1 MRRFCVIGITILLAT
16 LLLGCQS
23 DSNKITTTTAT
34 ATGVVGTTTG
44 TSEAIVT
51 TDPPANPITSA
62 PVTTDKLPSTQLP
75 PTTEPDPPAP
85 PAPEGT
91 GLLTSLVLLT
101 TDNPRLAKDLSFSIN
116 EEERTATLKLDYQT
130 YADLATL
137 SSARLIGQAQGG
149 SVTILPSTVDGC
161 VNLMNQPI
169 CIVTDE
175 NGWGKSYQLIVDRKV
190 YQLPIVNI
198 NLADGVAV
206 DAIDRELTTPMTFSL
221 DCTGAE
227 EYESIG
233 AVSGTIRGRGN
244 STWLWDKKPYKIKL
258 DKKASLL
265 GLDDNKDWI
274 LLANYADKS
283 LIRNTLAYELGRVL
297 DHITW
302 SPHSYPVDL
311 FVNGE
316 YRGVYAL
323 GEHME
328 VANGRVDIEEG
339 STDPDTDYLLEIGGM
354 NMTGDVNGVH
364 YFHTDGRLVRFA
376 TFKSP
381 DFEEITEAQ
390 KAFITDYFQ
399 KAEDAIKKGEGYEK
413 YIDVDSFVDWI
424 ILHELSY
431 NVDSCFRRSCFLTKE
446 KGGKIRMGPI
456 WDFDLAFG
464 NFSRDN
470 KKYDNWVT
478 VGSDEKDAYV
488 QYNWCTYLLRDKE
501 FCQRLAER
509 WEEVRDELLTVAND
523 TIDSYGALLDG
534 SQQENFKVWDIWN
547 IRAGYQAKWCATA
560 NTYEK
565 QLQYLRDFLSKRA
578 KWMDDAIPKLPTN

>member
-16 LLLGCQS
+16 FLMGCQS
-23 DSNKITTTTAT
+23 DGNKITTTTAT
-34 ATGVVGTTTG
+34 ATGMVGTATG
-44 TSEAIVT
+44 TSGTIGT
-51 TDPPANPITSA
+51 TDPITTAPI
-62 PVTTDKLPSTQLP
+62 TTDKLPSTQLP

-91 GLLTSLVLLT
+91 GLLTSLVLSV
-101 TDNPRLAKDLSFSIN
+101 TDNPRLATDLTFSIN
-116 EEERTATLKLDYQT
+116 EDARTATLKLDYQT
-130 YADLATL
+130 YADLTTL
-137 SSARLIGQAQGG
+137 SSARLTGQAQGG
-149 SVTILPSTVDGC
+149 SVTVLPSTADGC

-175 NGWGKSYQLIVDRKV
+175 NGWVKSYQLIVDRKV

-206 DAIDRELTTPMTFSL
+206 DAIDRDLTTSMTFSL

-227 EYESIG
+227 GYESIG

-258 DKKASLL
+258 DKKESLL
-265 GLDDNKDWI
+265 GLDDNRDWI

-316 YRGVYAL
+316 YRGVYSL

-354 NMTGDVNGVH
+354 NLTGDVNGVH
-364 YFHTDGRLVRFA
+364 YFHTNGRLVRFA

-399 KAEDAIKKGEGYEK
+399 KAEDAIKKGEGYEE

-431 NVDSCFRRSCFLTKE
+431 NLDSCFRRSCFLTKE

-470 KKYDNWVT
+470 KNYDNWAT
-478 VGSDEKDAYV
+478 IGSSVEDAYV

-501 FCQRLAER
+501 FCQRLEER
-509 WEEVRDELLTVAND
+509 WKEVREELLMVAND

-534 SQQENFKVWDIWN
+534 SQQENFKVWNIWN
-547 IRAGYQAKWCATA
+547 LRAGYQAKWCATA

-565 QLQYLRDFLSKRA
+565 QLQYLKDFLSKRA
-578 KWMDDAIPKLPTN
+578 KWMDGAIPKLPN

>member
-1 MRRFCVIGITILLAT
+1 MRKISLFLAITFLLGILSGCRTENNAPTDSAGITDTTSAT
-16 LLLGCQS
+16 NPS
-23 DSNKITTTTAT
+23 SSAI
-34 ATGVVGTTTG
+34 TTTG
-44 TSEAIVT
+44 TVSE
-51 TDPPANPITSA
+51 
-62 PVTTDKLPSTQLP
+62 PVTTP
-75 PTTEPDPPAP
+75 PVTDDEPITEPPLT
-85 PAPEGT
+85 APEGT
-91 GLLTSLVLLT
+91 GVLEDLTLT
-101 TDNPRLAKDLSFSIN
+101 AADNPALAQDISFTVN
-116 EEERTATLKLDYQT
+116 EDARTATLTLDYQT

-137 SSARLIGQAQGG
+137 SAARLTATAKGG
-149 SVTILPSTVDGC
+149 SISFTQATAGRVD
-161 VNLMNQPI
+161 LMKGAA
-169 CIVTDE
+169 CLVTDE
-175 NGWGKSYQLIVDRKV
+175 SGGVKPYKLVVNRTV

-198 NLADGVAV
+198 TLADGVSV
-206 DAIDRELTTPMTFSL
+206 DQIDRNLTTEMTFSL
-221 DCTGAE
+221 DCSTVEG
-227 EYESIG
+227 YESVG
-233 AVSGTIRGRGN
+233 NADGTIRGRGN

-258 DKKASLL
+258 DEKESLL
-265 GLDDNKDWI
+265 GLNDNRDWI

-283 LIRNTLAYELGRVL
+283 LIRNTLAYEMGRVL
-297 DHITW
+297 DNLVW

-339 STDPDTDYLLEIGGM
+339 SLEPDTDYLLEIGGM
-354 NMTGDVNGVH
+354 APTGDINGVH

-381 DFEEITEAQ
+381 DHETITEAQ

-399 KAEDAIKKGEGYEK
+399 KAENAIKKGEGYEA

-431 NVDSCFRRSCFLTKE
+431 NVDSCFRRSCFLVKE

-470 KKYDNWVT
+470 KNYDNWVT
-478 VGSDEKDAYV
+478 IGSNEDGAYV
-488 QYNWCTYLLRDKE
+488 QYNWCTYLLRDEE
-501 FCQRLAER
+501 FCDRLAER
-509 WEEVRDELLTVAND
+509 WEEVRDRLLSVAD
-523 TIDSYGALLDG
+523 QTIDTYAALLDG
-534 SQQENFKVWDIWN
+534 SQQENFRVWQIWGV
-547 IRAGYQAKWCATA
+547 RAGYQSKWCSAE

-565 QLQYLRDFLSKRA
+565 QIVYLKNFLKNRA
-578 KWMDDAIPKLPTN
+578 AWMDKAIPKLPT